1 MYRLVSSRAAFR
13 VPVAAQRRTMASAP
27 QSSGSPK
34 ETAAATGGNTA
45 LLVGGVAALA
55 GIAYWMTRSTE
66 PSLHD
71 VKRDARELKD
81 VTVEKSEA
89 LADDAKAR
97 AEYDAG
103 RAKASADSLV
113 DRTKAASHE
122 IKAGAE
128 QGIYS
133 AREKVSHAAEDAK
146 REVQHG
152 AEKVKQTGSSWFS
165 WGKAKTEDAESD
177 ASKGVARQAEA
188 VRVAADKRA

>member
-1 MYRLVSSRAAFR
+1 
-13 VPVAAQRRTMASAP
+13 
-27 QSSGSPK
+27 
-34 ETAAATGGNTA
+34 
-45 LLVGGVAALA
+45 
-55 GIAYWMTRSTE
+55 MTCSTE

-103 RAKASADSLV
+103 RVKASADSLI

-133 AREKVSHAAEDAK
+133 ARDKVSHAAEDAK

-152 AEKVKQTGSSWFS
+152 AEAVVVIGFVRTYLDFFLSVFDSFFFLCSLQGGSWP
-165 WGKAKTEDAESD
+165 AILPILSD
-177 ASKGVARQAEA
+177 FYSSL
-188 VRVAADKRA
+188 